1 MEHVIMSIMK
11 SKKLEVVTLVTCME
25 TYKTEKEPDCY
36 ISALDYILPEL
47 HSLSSECLILDQD
60 VQPLIVNSQ
69 GDFVAKTD
77 TSRFTDKSLKD
88 IINQVVLDRLSRLK
102 KVELVA
108 DSLQVS
114 TGKVYRVLKD
124 LNINAKDYK

>member
-1 MEHVIMSIMK
+1 MPIMN
-11 SKKLEVVTLVTCME
+11 SKKLEVVTLVTCLE
-25 TYKTEKEPDCY
+25 TYKTEKEPNSY

-47 HSLSSECLILDQD
+47 HNMSGECMILDRD
-60 VQPLIVNSQ
+60 VQPLTMVDGQFMAESEK
-69 GDFVAKTD
+69 FTD
-77 TSRFTDKSLKD
+77 TGGSLKD
-88 IINQVVLDRLSRLK
+88 IINTVTLDRLKRLK

-124 LNINAKDYK
+124 LNINPKDYK